1 MVNSLTQKHFIAYD
15 SNKTEFTIDS
25 SREGFVYIIR
35 ASGTN
40 RIKIGH
46 SKDPEK
52 RLASLT
58 SPQMPSNL
66 ELVYKQWFIDAY
78 ALEQHIHKIFRRYRV
93 RVDKFGKWFEI
104 PIQLQTSSHGNC
116 KRGCVYK
123 DEYEDEMWHGD
134 VHSSDPIERTLIEIG
149 IDDLLGNA
157 IEPIIRECV
166 KDMTSRL
173 GLPNTLESIY
183 SLSDTLLDVV
193 VRDGI
198 LSSYNYKEMLLKEV
212 NDCIYMLR
220 DTIDYKETSVYGGE
234 KLEPELFLPYAIG
247 VLSAVVSV
255 HVLCYDNGHETQY

>member
-15 SNKTEFTIDS
+15 SNKREFTIDS

-58 SPQMPSNL
+58 SPQMPFDL

-78 ALEQHIHKIFRRYRV
+78 ALEQHIHKIFCRYRV
-93 RVDKFGKWFEI
+93 KGEWFEI
-104 PIQLQTSSHGNC
+104 PIQLQISSHGNF
-116 KRGCVYK
+116 KRGCIYK
-123 DEYEDEMWHGD
+123 DEYEDKMWYGKFC
-134 VHSSDPIERTLIEIG
+134 SSDPIESALIEIG
-149 IDDLLGNA
+149 IDDLLKNA
-157 IEPIIRECV
+157 IEPIVRECV
-166 KDMTSRL
+166 KDMASRL
-173 GLPNTLESIY
+173 GLPNTLKSIY
-183 SLSDTLLDVV
+183 SLSDTLLGLF

-198 LSSYNYKEMLLKEV
+198 LSNYSYKEMLLKEL
-212 NDCIYMLR
+212 NNCIAMLN
-220 DTIDYKETSVYGGE
+220 DTIDFDETFVYGGE
-234 KLEPELFLPYAIG
+234 KLEPESFLPYAIG

-255 HVLCYDNGHETQY
+255 YTMCYDNGYEP

>member
-15 SNKTEFTIDS
+15 SNKTKFTIDS

-58 SPQMPSNL
+58 SPQMPFDL
-66 ELVYKQWFIDAY
+66 ELVYKRWFIDAY
-78 ALEQHIHKIFRRYRV
+78 ALEQHIHKIFCRYRV
-93 RVDKFGKWFEI
+93 KGEWFEI
-104 PIQLQTSSHGNC
+104 PIELQIIGSGLF
-116 KRGCVYK
+116 KKGCVYK
-123 DEYEDEMWHGD
+123 DEYEDEMWYGE
-134 VHSSDPIERTLIEIG
+134 VHYSKPIEGALIEIG
-149 IDDLLGNA
+149 IDDLLNNA

-166 KDMTSRL
+166 KDIASRI
-173 GLPNTLESIY
+173 GLPNTLKSIY

-193 VRDGI
+193 VRVGI
-198 LSSYNYKEMLLKEV
+198 LSHYRYKEMLLDEL
-212 NDCIYMLR
+212 NNCISMLS
-220 DTIDYKETSVYGGE
+220 DTIDYKEATVYGGE

-247 VLSAVVSV
+247 VLSAAVSAHTV
-255 HVLCYDNGHETQY
+255 NYDYDNGHEP